1 MPKIGK
7 FEIPDITLRKCLE
20 MVEVINR
27 QKGGVIARENLSVLL
42 EMSSRGG
49 QYSKLIKSCKSW
61 GLIEGRDQ
69 YYITP
74 LGLKILNPLNSS
86 ESIVN
91 KKELIL
97 NILFFNELYSKYPNV
112 KPNDTSLLQTIEE
125 ITDIDRFISLKHEKL
140 IRRLLSEID
149 PIIQTITDEFVT
161 EDPII
166 PLQIIPEDETRSVLI
181 ESSGIEPANPSVIRI
196 ISSGVDVLF
205 QFNDEGINSA
215 VSLLNSLKNSYIH

>member
-7 FEIPDITLRKCLE
+7 LEIPDLTLKKCLE
-20 MVEVINR
+20 VVEVINR
-27 QKGGVIARENLSVLL
+27 QKGAMIERENLSVLL
-42 EMSSRGG
+42 GMSSRGG

-61 GLIEGRDQ
+61 GLIEGRDS
-69 YYITP
+69 YHITS
-74 LGLKILNPLNSS
+74 LGLKTLNPLNSS
-86 ESIVN
+86 ESIRN

-97 NILFFNELYSKYPNV
+97 NINFFNQLYSKYPNV

-125 ITDIDRFISLKHEKL
+125 IADIDRFISLKYEKL

-149 PIIQTITDEFVT
+149 PIIQTMTDEFVA
-161 EDPII
+161 ENPSVLSRVVPENESRPI
-166 PLQIIPEDETRSVLI
+166 LI
-181 ESSGIEPANPSVIRI
+181 ESRSFESVDPGAIRI

-215 VSLLNSLKNSYIH
+215 VSLLNSLKNSYIN